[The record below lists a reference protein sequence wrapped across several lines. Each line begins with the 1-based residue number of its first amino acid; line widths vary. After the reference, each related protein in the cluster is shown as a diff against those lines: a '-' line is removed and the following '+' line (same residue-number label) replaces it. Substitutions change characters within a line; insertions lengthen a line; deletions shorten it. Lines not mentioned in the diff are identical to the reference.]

1 MLSEVPAVNW
11 EDVLDKFSSYEGT
24 IVEFC
29 KQNNI
34 KPHQLY
40 YQRKRSENTA
50 APVFHA
56 VKFREK
62 NSDKTIEE
70 ATPSN
75 PCSGSIVKIEIGKA
89 KMYIPGNDKVSLSN
103 VLKAIIQSC

>member
-1 MLSEVPAVNW
+1 MISEAPSINW
-11 EDVLDKFSSYEGT
+11 KDILDKFSSYEGT

-56 VKFREK
+56 VRFREK
-62 NSDKTIEE
+62 NSDETIEE
-70 ATPSN
+70 AISSN
-75 PCSGSIVKIEIGKA
+75 PYSGSVIKIKIGKA

-103 VLKAIIQSC
+103 ILKAIIQSC